1 MGPRGGGMELDP
13 LIGLDNA
20 RMPLRSKVLAV
31 PALRERYLQ
40 CVKAIAAESLDWKA
54 LGPVVARYRALIEK
68 EVAADTR
75 KLDSFEEFE
84 QFTADAAPAGGRER
98 SRSGMSLRAFA
109 DQRRKYLL
117 SYTPKAGRD

>member
-1 MGPRGGGMELDP
+1 M
-13 LIGLDNA
+13 
-20 RMPLRSKVLAV
+20 
-31 PALRERYLQ
+31 
-40 CVKAIAAESLDWKA
+40 KAIAAESLDWKA

-84 QFTADAAPAGGRER
+84 RFTADAAPAGGRE
-98 SRSGMSLRAFA
+98 RSGMSLRAFA

-117 SYTPKAGRD
+117 SYTPPKAGN